1 MEHGVFSTVWDIVPQ
16 PGIEPWSPALE
27 AQSLSHWTTRECLLY
42 VICYTFFFFLTLA
55 SELEK
60 GLEMKAKFDSL
71 KYTGIKLA
79 LEKVP
84 EGKMGRDVR
93 V

>member
-1 MEHGVFSTVWDIVPQ
+1 MEHGIFSRVWDIVPQ

-27 AQSLSHWTTRECLLY
+27 TQSLSHWTTRESLLY
-42 VICYTFFFFLTLA
+42 VICYTFFFLTLA

-71 KYTGIKLA
+71 KFTGIKLA
-79 LEKVP
+79 FEKLP
-84 EGKMGRDVR
+84 EVKMGRGVR

>member
-1 MEHGVFSTVWDIVPQ
+1 MPFVCNMLH
-16 PGIEPWSPALE
+16 
-27 AQSLSHWTTRECLLY
+27 
-42 VICYTFFFFLTLA
+42 FFFFLTLA

-71 KYTGIKLA
+71 KFTGIKLA
-79 LEKVP
+79 LKKVP
-84 EGKMGRDVR
+84 EGKMGRGVR